1 RLMERQGGALTAEN
15 RPEGGAAFHLVIPA
29 GKTSSP
35 SMQHLATETPGV
47 KRILLVEDDLSVGVG
62 LESLL
67 RMEGYETTWVRN
79 AGDACAAARRSHPQV
94 AIIDVNLP
102 DGNGIDL
109 VDLLRAEHAGLPV
122 VLS

>member
-1 RLMERQGGALTAEN
+1 
-15 RPEGGAAFHLVIPA
+15 
-29 GKTSSP
+29 
-35 SMQHLATETPGV
+35 
-47 KRILLVEDDLSVGVG
+47 

-79 AGDACAAARRSHPQV
+79 AGEACAAARRSHPQV

-102 DGNGIDL
+102 DGNGVDL

-122 VLS
+122 VLSTGHVELNISNEMQRALSLMKPYELGDLLNAICHVTAQA